1 MIVAGIDVG
10 AVATKAVIL
19 KDGEVV
25 GKGIA
30 TTGVEQKEAIEEAL
44 AEAIKNA
51 GISRSDIERIGATGA
66 GGKVVDFADNKE
78 IQDVVA
84 DAAGVHFLFPQAKTV
99 IDVGGEESRGIK
111 VDERGKVADFAL
123 NERCAAGAGAFVEAM
138 ARALEVKTEE
148 MGELSLKSTQDIEI
162 NAQCT
167 IFAESEVV
175 SQIHAK
181 TTKPDIAR
189 AVHEGMAT
197 RIVSMARRAG
207 IEGEVALIG
216 GVAYNS
222 GFVDRMKRH
231 IGKDLLISEDPQ
243 IVGAIGA
250 ATIVAS
256 GLEGELKAPP
266 PKLDTEKEWR

>member
-1 MIVAGIDVG
+1 MISAGIDVG

-19 KDGEVV
+19 KDGKVA
-25 GKGIA
+25 GKSMV
-30 TTGVEQKEAIEEAL
+30 TTGFEQKESIDKAL

-51 GISRSDIERIGATGA
+51 GISRGDIERIGATGA
-66 GGKVVDFADNKE
+66 GSAVVDFADNNK

-84 DAAGVHFLFPQAKTV
+84 DAAGTHFLFPQARTV
-99 IDVGGEESRGIK
+99 IDVGGEEARGIK
-111 VDERGKVADFAL
+111 VDEKGRVADFAL

-148 MGELSLKSTQDIEI
+148 MGELSLKSDKDIEI

-181 TTKPDIAR
+181 ATKADIAR

-197 RIVSMARRAG
+197 RVVSMARRSG

-216 GVAYNS
+216 GVAYNA
-222 GFVDRMKRH
+222 GFVDRIKEH
-231 IGKDLLISEDPQ
+231 IGKDLLIPEDPQ
-243 IVGAIGA
+243 VVGAIGA
-250 ATIVAS
+250 ATIVAT